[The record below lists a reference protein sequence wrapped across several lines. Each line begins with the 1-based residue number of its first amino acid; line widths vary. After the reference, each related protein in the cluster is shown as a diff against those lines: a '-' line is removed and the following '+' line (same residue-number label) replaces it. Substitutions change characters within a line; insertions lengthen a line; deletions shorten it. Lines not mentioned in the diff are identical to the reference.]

1 MAYVLV
7 TDPPLRTSAQAAW
20 RHRMQM
26 NDTTIAS
33 LAAPLAADAPSGD
46 SLEYDAQFLT
56 LEQALDG
63 TPEAEYNGLV
73 TPAVPPDWPLVQTLA
88 LALMER
94 TRDLRVAMA
103 LTRAALALR
112 GVAGL
117 ADGLALLDGL
127 LAGQWETVH
136 PQLEAED
143 DFDPM
148 LRVNVLAGLVAP
160 AQLLRELRAAP
171 LVQVRAIGS
180 FSLRDIEQARTARRE
195 LADGADPAAAGAGSL
210 IGAAFAAAAPAAL
223 DAVTAALEAARQSVA
238 AIELH
243 LAEHVGVGKLLD
255 LAPLSALIGQALAA
269 LHEYAPATAADATAA
284 AGGDESML
292 APAGAGPARAAAGD
306 VVAGRADVV
315 RLLDRICA
323 YYDQHEPASPIP
335 LLLQRA
341 RRMVDMRF
349 ADLLQDLAP
358 DGLQQLSRASGI
370 QHES

>member
-1 MAYVLV
+1 
-7 TDPPLRTSAQAAW
+7 
-20 RHRMQM
+20 M

-33 LAAPLAADAPSGD
+33 LATPLAADAPSGD
-46 SLEYDAQFLT
+46 NLEYDAQFLA
-56 LEQALDG
+56 LEGALEG
-63 TPEAEYNGLV
+63 TPEAEYNGAV
-73 TPAVPPDWPLVQTLA
+73 TPATPPDWTLVQTLA

-127 LAGQWETVH
+127 LTGQWETVH

-148 LRVNVLAGLVAP
+148 LRINVLAGLVAP
-160 AQLLRELRAAP
+160 ALLLRELRTAP
-171 LVQVRAIGS
+171 LVKVRAVGS
-180 FSLRDIEQARTARRE
+180 FSLRDIEQARNARRDQ
-195 LADGADPAAAGAGSL
+195 ADGADPAAAATAANL
-210 IGAAFAAAAPAAL
+210 IGAAFAAADPAELGA
-223 DAVTAALEAARQSVA
+223 ATAALEAARRSVE

-243 LAEHVGVGKLLD
+243 LAEHVGIGKLLD
-255 LAPLSALIGQALAA
+255 LAPLTALIGQVLAA
-269 LHEYAPATAADATAA
+269 LHEYAPATVAGAVPDEADGAADGAA
-284 AGGDESML
+284 VPAPGG
-292 APAGAGPARAAAGD
+292 AGAVRAPAGD

-358 DGLQQLSRASGI
+358 DGLSQLSRASGI

>member
-1 MAYVLV
+1 
-7 TDPPLRTSAQAAW
+7 
-20 RHRMQM
+20 MQM

-33 LAAPLAADAPSGD
+33 LAGPLAADAPSGD
-46 SLEYDAQFLT
+46 SLEYDAQFLA

-127 LAGQWETVH
+127 LSGQWETLH

-195 LADGADPAAAGAGSL
+195 LADGADPAAAGTGSL

-269 LHEYAPATAADATAA
+269 LHEYAPAAAGDATAA
-284 AGGDESML
+284 DESMP
-292 APAGAGPARAAAGD
+292 APAGAGLARAAAGD

-358 DGLQQLSRASGI
+358 DGLPQLARASGI